1 MSKYYATI
9 QKLFRRFGL
18 EVRRNAPPAR
28 DDLRLLDFMKQQ
40 DVDIIFDA
48 GANIGQFAQSMFG
61 MGFDGE
67 IISFEAIH
75 REHAIICEKA
85 KTNQNWTIAPQAAL
99 TDHDGETKFYIN
111 KDSATSSTLPASEM
125 SEAIIPGSIAEDVT
139 IVPAMRFDAIAP
151 RYLKPGARPM
161 LKIDVQGGEDK
172 LLAGASGVLDQ
183 LVGIV
188 VELSLTEMYEGQ
200 SLAFD
205 VLLPLMDKGF
215 ELIDIGVA
223 YRSPTSYR
231 LHCIDAV
238 LMNRARMSKPIA

>member
-1 MSKYYATI
+1 MSKYYSAI
-9 QKLFRRFGL
+9 QRLFRKIGL

-28 DDLRLLDFMKQQ
+28 DDLRLLHFMKQQ
-40 DVDIIFDA
+40 EVDMIFDA
-48 GANIGQFAQSMFG
+48 GANIGQFAQSMFE

-67 IISFEAIH
+67 IVSFEAIS
-75 REHAIICEKA
+75 REHAIITDKA
-85 KTNQNWTIAPQAAL
+85 KSNRNWTIAPQAAL
-99 TDHDGETKFYIN
+99 TDYDGEAKFYIN
-111 KDSATSSTLPASEM
+111 KSSATSSTLPTSEM
-125 SEAIIPGSIAEDVT
+125 SEAIIPGSVT
-139 IVPAMRFDAIAP
+139 QDIVIVPARRFDAMAP
-151 RYLKPGARPM
+151 DYLRPRTRPM
-161 LKIDVQGGEDK
+161 LKIDVQGGEDR

-223 YRSPTSYR
+223 YRNPTSHR

-238 LMNRARMSKPIA
+238 LMNRARLSKPIT